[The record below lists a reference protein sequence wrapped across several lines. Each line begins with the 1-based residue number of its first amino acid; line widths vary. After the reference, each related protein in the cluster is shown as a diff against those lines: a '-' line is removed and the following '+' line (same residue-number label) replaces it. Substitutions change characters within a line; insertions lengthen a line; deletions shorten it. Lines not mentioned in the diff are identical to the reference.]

1 MVKEELYINGE
12 NVELLGSLNPNLT
25 FNIADIANPEQRKA
39 DFSKTITLPASKK
52 INKIFEHIFD
62 VNTDLQTFNPNLRT
76 DVIYLV
82 NGEVQL
88 DGYLQLKSVKNKD
101 GLIVYECVII
111 GRIGNFFTE
120 LQEQELTDLDMSSLN
135 HSYTKANQVATWN
148 LPLTTDYVYPMVN
161 YDINYAGMGFT
172 EEWTVTDFFPA
183 IKVKKYIDAIFSS
196 IGYTFTSTFF
206 NSSYFNTLIIPFS
219 SKDFKLSETAI
230 NNLIFSANNPKFLAT
245 GTGSSSPFNG
255 VYDDTTTFQSDTII
269 NQTEAYDVGGVYD
282 NTTGVFTASSGGY
295 YNLNCMAQV
304 QGEFNS
310 PIASP
315 TVGTQYTLMSD
326 IHGKIKLNKYN
337 SSNVFIST
345 IDEQFFGIQGSNTPV
360 NPNTTIT
367 TASNPTTS
375 STEYYVGS
383 LYNPAYVEIDN
394 LNNTST
400 PNKFYVSANNIYLN
414 TGEKVK
420 LEVDYECRGNDLR
433 LSTNIN
439 FNFNQSNVFW
449 KDSGN
454 NLYDARSF
462 GLNILSSYFNN
473 EVVNS
478 TYVEGSTID
487 MSSSIPAKVKQR
499 DFIKSLVNMF
509 NLYIQPNPD
518 DEKDLIIEPRDDF
531 YNNNIIDW
539 SSKIDKSKDIEF
551 LPMGALNSK
560 EYLYTYK
567 QDNDYYNDLYYNTW
581 DEVYGQADFIINND
595 FLKAEHKT
603 EIIFSPTP
611 SVGQSWYDRVIPT
624 IIKFDDKDGV
634 QRTEANIRILQWGG
648 MKDTDQQWLHSD
660 SSGVT
665 FKTQYPYS
673 GMYDDPYSPTEDIG
687 FNLTNEIYWANVFN
701 NVITFSNNNLYNK
714 YYKKFIE
721 EITDTNSKIVNGYF
735 YLTPSDIANL
745 SFRKQYYFEGQYFRL
760 NKVENYNPI
769 NPITKCEFLKIKE
782 ATVFS
787 ASTQTSHGGRQTL
800 GGKRTPT
807 FGQGN
812 GTSTNGNSIGNRGIS
827 ATGSGNYVSGSVQG
841 VNITGSNNSIFSGA
855 RNVIIQGDGNTVKSG
870 LKNVQLINSN
880 NQTVTESNVMYINDE
895 IQGSGSFE
903 TRDADFIANE
913 NIRTYLIDTAGGSV
927 IARFSSSY
935 GTTNGLP
942 HVGKTWTFKKLHST
956 NQAVIDATAIPAL
969 IDGNS
974 TYTLTNNNDSVS
986 MMWDGQQFNII

>member
-39 DFSKTITLPASKK
+39 DFSKTISLPASKK

-135 HSYTKANQVATWN
+135 HSYTKANQVASWN

-161 YDINYAGMGFT
+161 YDINYGGLGFS

-337 SSNVFIST
+337 SSGVFIST

-375 STEYYVGS
+375 STQYYVGS

-394 LNNTST
+394 INNAST

-462 GLNILSSYFNN
+462 GLNIISSYFNN

-478 TYVEGSTID
+478 TYVEGSTIS
-487 MSSSIPAKVKQR
+487 MNTAIPAKVKQR

-539 SSKIDKSKDIEF
+539 SSKIDKSKDIDIQ
-551 LPMGALNSK
+551 PMGALNSK

-673 GMYDDPYSPTEDIG
+673 GMYDDPYTPTEDIG

-735 YLTPSDIANL
+735 YLTPSDISNL

-760 NKVENYNPI
+760 NKVENYNPS

-787 ASTQTSHGGRQTL
+787 ASTQTSHGGTQTL
-800 GGKRTPT
+800 GGRGTPT

-812 GTSTNGNSIGNRGIS
+812 GTATNGNSIGNRGITT
-827 ATGSGNYVSGSVQG
+827 TGSGNYVSGSVQG

-927 IARFSSSY
+927 LARFSSSY

-942 HVGKTWTFKKLHST
+942 HVGKTWTFKKIHSA

-974 TYTLTNNNDSVS
+974 TYTLTSNNDSVT